1 MSTLKAKARAQ
12 KAQAETYAKRVRRSR
27 SLFGIL
33 SFLALVLAPTGGA
46 TFYFNTFAAD
56 QYASEFRFAVRGR
69 QNSGGA
75 DALGMMLGAGSALAS
90 SSDSYIV
97 VDYVHSLE
105 MIRAL
110 EGRLDLEQIYRRPSN
125 DSLHRYNGSAAAE
138 DMRDYWEWMVDA
150 EFDMSRGIITATVW
164 SFTPED
170 SLKAAQE
177 VLALIRDLVDQLSQE
192 ARQESL
198 SYADEQVSLAAK
210 SLRSSGLAIQEFRNR
225 ENVIDPTA
233 DVVRLNEQI
242 ALLER
247 TIIELT
253 TERDTQ
259 IATKGTR
266 SASVQQLNDRIEA
279 ARRQLILVSDSIDGR
294 LPELARI
301 YESLRTEQEIAR
313 ETYAAALR
321 ARHEAEAVATQR
333 QVYLSVYDPPK
344 AAQTSLYP
352 DRPLVV
358 LAVFVVASLLWG
370 IFYVIALNIRDAAM

>member
-12 KAQAETYAKRVRRSR
+12 KAQAETFAKRVRRSR

-33 SFLALVLAPTGGA
+33 SFLALVMAPTGGA
-46 TFYFNTFAAD
+46 VLYFNTMAAD

-69 QNSGGA
+69 QSSGGA
-75 DALGMMLGAGSALAS
+75 DTLGMMLGAGSALAS

-97 VDYVHSLE
+97 VDYIHSLE

-110 EGRLDLEQIYRRPSN
+110 ENRVDLREIYSRPPN
-125 DSLHRYNGSAAAE
+125 DPLHRYDGSLAAE
-138 DMRDYWEWMVDA
+138 DMREYWEWMVDA
-150 EFDMSRGIITATVW
+150 QFDMSRGIITATVW

-170 SLKAAQE
+170 SLKTAEQ
-177 VLALIRDLVDQLSQE
+177 VLALVRDLVDQLSQE

-198 SYADEQVSLAAK
+198 AYADEQVSLAAE
-210 SLRSSGLAIQEFRNR
+210 SLRASGFAIQDFRNR

-233 DVVRLNEQI
+233 DVVRINEQI

-259 IATKGTR
+259 LATKGAR

-279 ARRQLILVSDSIDGR
+279 ARRQLAQVSDSIDER
-294 LPELARI
+294 LPELARV
-301 YESLRTEQEIAR
+301 YEGLRTEQEIAR

-344 AAQTSLYP
+344 SAQSSLYP
-352 DRPLVV
+352 HRPLVV
-358 LAVFVVASLLWG
+358 LGVFAVASLIWG